1 VFVDC
6 FVREV
11 VWAKRKRGGNEGLY
25 GCENEALFL

>member
-11 VWAKRKRGGNEGLY
+11 VWTKRKRGGNKGLY